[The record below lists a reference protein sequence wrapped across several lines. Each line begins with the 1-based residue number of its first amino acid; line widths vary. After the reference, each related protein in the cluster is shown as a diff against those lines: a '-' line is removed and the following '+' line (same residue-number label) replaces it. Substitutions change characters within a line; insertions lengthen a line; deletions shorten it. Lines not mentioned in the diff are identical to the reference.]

1 MRSDLNDY
9 VNGESVG
16 ESIGT
21 VLFDSSIDSREGE
34 MLETIYCNWTDC
46 LKFSCNYG
54 SPLTFIKNGSTDRLY
69 RSLEDKWSVQL
80 CESRRWFK
88 HNIEV

>member
-1 MRSDLNDY
+1 MQLDLNDC

-34 MLETIYCNWTDC
+34 MLETIYCNWADC
-46 LKFSCNYG
+46 LKFSCSYG
-54 SPLTFIKNGSTDRLY
+54 FPLTFIKKDPQIGFTVAWKTNGVYSY
-69 RSLEDKWSVQL
+69 
-80 CESRRWFK
+80 
-88 HNIEV
+88 EVTRTVIPE